1 MATLGQRVLAMA
13 DAVGFPADEVPQ
25 GMYPLSLPYASA
37 NPEFAQAVNAT
48 PVNGDQ
54 ITIKTAKGNEK
65 SVKTQVPAYFRDY
78 ATLRWSGSD
87 NLLVPA
93 AVGGILL
100 KEVMWSRDFLGGMHV
115 AETDEEVEAAS
126 ATMDQDG
133 KHKLGSLPPMAS
145 TA

>member
-1 MATLGQRVLAMA
+1 
-13 DAVGFPADEVPQ
+13 
-25 GMYPLSLPYASA
+25 
-37 NPEFAQAVNAT
+37 VNAT

-100 KEVMWSRDFLGGMHV
+100 KEVMWSQDFLGACTWPRPM
-115 AETDEEVEAAS
+115 
-126 ATMDQDG
+126 
-133 KHKLGSLPPMAS
+133 KRWKPRPPPWIRTAS
-145 TA
+145 TS

>member
-1 MATLGQRVLAMA
+1 MA

-25 GMYPLSLPYASA
+25 GMYPSPALPSA

-100 KEVMWSRDFLGGMHV
+100 KEVMWSQDFLGGMRGRHR
-115 AETDEEVEAAS
+115 
-126 ATMDQDG
+126 
-133 KHKLGSLPPMAS
+133 
-145 TA
+145 

>member
-1 MATLGQRVLAMA
+1 M
-13 DAVGFPADEVPQ
+13 
-25 GMYPLSLPYASA
+25 
-37 NPEFAQAVNAT
+37 
-48 PVNGDQ
+48 
-54 ITIKTAKGNEK
+54 
-65 SVKTQVPAYFRDY
+65 PAYFRDY

-93 AVGGILL
+93 VGGILL
-100 KEVMWSRDFLGGMHV
+100 KEVMWSQDFLGGMHV

-133 KHKLGSLPPMAS
+133 KHKLGSLPPTVS